1 MKPRKIPPFDLLAR
15 ISETIET
22 DDPDNEPLTFGKH
35 RGQTPN
41 EIFYDDPQYLIWL
54 KKTGSSIPSQD
65 LYEEALIEVYKA
77 KENIPVD
84 LKFNSFN
91 ERRRG

>member
-15 ISETIET
+15 ISETIEEV
-22 DDPDNEPLTFGKH
+22 DPDNEPLTFGKH
-35 RGQTPN
+35 KGHTPN

-54 KKTGSSIPSQD
+54 KKTGSSIPSED
-65 LYEEALIEVYKA
+65 LYEEALLEVYTSEA
-77 KENIPVD
+77 NVPAD
-84 LKFNSFN
+84 LKLKSFN